1 MTAPAAWSRA
11 RKGRKAFEMGD
22 NRNMLSIALLAALS
36 FSFAFAIGVINQEAY
51 AADPVM
57 SSVGM
62 MRLDYADDARPSWR
76 DPGEARPVGAWAW
89 YPARRPAEAQDFS
102 VPEKRPVF
110 VGGYAVL
117 DAPPREGARPLVVL
131 SHGTGGSAFQMMWLG
146 RRLAEAGY
154 IAVAVDHHGNSAAEP
169 QFDPRGFFY
178 VWERPRDLAVLI
190 DSITSDPRF
199 ASSIDEDR
207 IAAAGFSL
215 GGYTALAVVGGRI
228 DLDRF
233 RKFCASAEADAT
245 CDPQTEYADA
255 AKDLDAL
262 IAADPGAAP
271 DETARRASYRDPRIK
286 AVAAFAPALGQMLSD
301 ESLAAIETPVA
312 IAVGDADKVAPESS
326 NARRIADHVPDA
338 RFERYSGIGHYAFL
352 NTCTKHG
359 RRYVAVCKDAQGVDR
374 EAVHDRAA
382 AYAIGHF
389 EDVFSAAVE

>member
-1 MTAPAAWSRA
+1 MLQNA
-11 RKGRKAFEMGD
+11 RTT
-22 NRNMLSIALLAALS
+22 LSVAVMAALS
-36 FSFAFAIGVINQEAY
+36 VFVTVLVGAGNKKAH
-51 AADPVM
+51 AADAVM
-57 SSVGM
+57 SNVGM
-62 MRLDYADDARPSWR
+62 MRLDYVDDARPSWR
-76 DPGEARPVGAWAW
+76 DPGEARPVKAWAW
-89 YPARRPAEAQDFS
+89 YPARRPSEAQNVA

-110 VGGYAVL
+110 VGGYAAL
-117 DAPPREGARPLVVL
+117 DAPLKEGARPLVVL

-146 RRLAEAGY
+146 RRLADAGY
-154 IAVAVDHHGNSAAEP
+154 VAVAVDHHGNSAAEP

-178 VWERPRDLAVLI
+178 VWERPRDLAALI

-215 GGYTALAVVGGRI
+215 GGYTALAAVGGRI

-255 AKDLDAL
+255 AKDLNAL

-271 DETARRASYRDPRIK
+271 DEAARRASYRDPRIK
-286 AVAAFAPALGQMLSD
+286 AVAVFAPALGQMLSD
-301 ESLAAIETPVA
+301 DSLAAIETPVA
-312 IAVGDADKVAPESS
+312 IAVGDADRVAPERS
-326 NARRIADHVPDA
+326 NARRIADYVPEA
-338 RFERYSGIGHYAFL
+338 RLERYAGVGHYAFL
-352 NTCTKHG
+352 NMCTEHG
-359 RRYVAVCKDAQGVDR
+359 RRYVAVCKDARGVDR

-389 EDVFSAAVE
+389 EDVFSASVE